1 MPGVSSTTM
10 NRKKMSPALKYR
22 MKVLEQQMRQ
32 NQLELKNQAE
42 QALEI
47 VTVLQECYTELLQNK
62 VLNEITAAKQAEYER
77 VLRMLIAKVRAHHD
91 TIRPIL
97 EKRIVTNGDVDAAAG
112 VTLALRAET
121 RVLQDYS
128 ARWHNDVVAPREIV
142 HELVTVV
149 NHSDQFMHDLA
160 NTMLQC
166 AEAAAPELVQDIAP
180 DEVQLTENLECPELL
195 PHSASDSE

>member
-1 MPGVSSTTM
+1 M
-10 NRKKMSPALKYR
+10 
-22 MKVLEQQMRQ
+22 
-32 NQLELKNQAE
+32 
-42 QALEI
+42 
-47 VTVLQECYTELLQNK
+47 
-62 VLNEITAAKQAEYER
+62 
-77 VLRMLIAKVRAHHD
+77 
-91 TIRPIL
+91 RPIL

-128 ARWHNDVVAPREIV
+128 ARWHNDVVAPV
-142 HELVTVV
+142 APVV

>member
-1 MPGVSSTTM
+1 
-10 NRKKMSPALKYR
+10 
-22 MKVLEQQMRQ
+22 MRQ
-32 NQLELKNQAE
+32 NQVELRNQAE

-62 VLNEITAAKQAEYER
+62 VLNEITAAKQAEYDR

-91 TIRPIL
+91 TVRPIL
-97 EKRIVTNGDVDAAAG
+97 FKRIVTNGDVVAAAG

-121 RVLQDYS
+121 MVLQDYT
-128 ARWHNDVVAPREIV
+128 ARWHNDVVAPV
-142 HELVTVV
+142 APVV

-166 AEAAAPELVQDIAP
+166 AEAAAPEMVSDIAP
-180 DEVQLTENLECPELL
+180 DEVQLTENLECPEVL
-195 PHSASDSE
+195 PYSSASDSE